1 MNITP
6 AQMTNAML
14 MLAAEYQ
21 NEGNEKVARDLVSA
35 ALSLPDESLM
45 NLYKAIQNFNNGERG

>member
-1 MNITP
+1 MNINA

-21 NEGNEKVARDLVSA
+21 SEGNEMVARKLVKA
-35 ALSLPDESLM
+35 AIALPDESLM
-45 NLYKAIQNFNNGERG
+45 NLYKAIQNFNNSERG

>member
-1 MNITP
+1 MNIT
-6 AQMTNAML
+6 AAEMTNAML

-21 NEGNEKVARDLVSA
+21 IEGNEKVARILVSA

>member
-1 MNITP
+1 MNITA

-21 NEGNEKVARDLVSA
+21 NEGNEKVARNLVSA
-35 ALSLPDESLM
+35 ALSLPDESLVR
-45 NLYKAIQNFNNGERG
+45 LSKAILNYDNGERG

>member
-1 MNITP
+1 MNIT
-6 AQMTNAML
+6 AAEMTNAML

-21 NEGNEKVARDLVSA
+21 IEGNEKVARNLVSA